1 MSIGCTSI
9 ASGDHVRTS
18 RWPWVALVLCLAFGL
33 FRWLGGTPS
42 ARAVHLSYTQAV
54 GYGIGQ
60 LLARDFPA
68 GGRVLY
74 LVPGA
79 EETVIASQFQ
89 PHAEGMR
96 AGFDRA
102 GLQVEIVIGEGPRA
116 PRRAAAE
123 MIGISPR
130 PLADAVA
137 VARAH
142 PDAVALVALVS
153 PAELP
158 PESTLRTLPP
168 LYVMDPTADPR
179 WPALLRQGLVKG
191 VVTRNPEADL
201 LPMADDLQPAA
212 EVFALRYKLVSP

>member
-1 MSIGCTSI
+1 M
-9 ASGDHVRTS
+9 
-18 RWPWVALVLCLAFGL
+18 ALLLCAAFGL
-33 FRWLGGTPS
+33 HRWLGGPPS

-79 EETVIASQFQ
+79 DGEVIESQFR
-89 PHAEGMR
+89 PHADGLR
-96 AGFDRA
+96 AGFGRDV
-102 GLQVEIVIGEGPRA
+102 LQVDIVIGEGDRA
-116 PRRAAAE
+116 PRRSPPE
-123 MIGISPR
+123 MLGISPR

-142 PDAVALVALVS
+142 PDAIALVALVT
-153 PAELP
+153 PADLP
-158 PESTLRTLPP
+158 PEATLRTLPP

-179 WPALLRQGLVKG
+179 WPELLRRGLVKG

-201 LPMADDLQPAA
+201 LPMPDGLQPAA
-212 EVFALRYKLVSP
+212 DVFALRYKLVSP